1 MFRAIAAR
9 DGGCRY
15 PGCDR
20 PVRFCDA
27 HHIRHWR
34 HGGNTDHDNLVLLCS
49 RHHHHV
55 HKERLQL
62 KLLPDATVD
71 ITWPDGTPNEPANHA
86 ADHQP
91 PAPPDTG
98 QQQRTSPSCLS
109 RAVPARLADSSVAV
123 MSGFDEGCA
132 WIRGEF
138 VPVAEATISVLD
150 AGFSRS
156 DVTYDVVGVWDG
168 AFFRL
173 DDHLDRFEQSWH
185 KLKMNP
191 PIDKAAMR
199 EILIGCVARSGLR
212 EAYVEM
218 IVTRG
223 VPRGGSRDPRT
234 YENRFYAYAIPYVWI
249 IRPDDQLVGTHL
261 VVSQTTQRIPA
272 NSVDPTVKNFHWG
285 DLSRGL
291 FEAYERGAVTAVL
304 PDADGNIT
312 EGPGFNVFAR
322 VDGTFVTPSSGVLE
336 GITRR
341 TVLELAADLGIP
353 ARLGTLAAADLHRA
367 DEIFLT
373 STAGGVMPVATVD
386 DRPVGSGEPGPRTMQ
401 LRNAYWGAHRDPRYA
416 TPVSYDR

>member
-1 MFRAIAAR
+1 
-9 DGGCRY
+9 
-15 PGCDR
+15 
-20 PVRFCDA
+20 
-27 HHIRHWR
+27 
-34 HGGNTDHDNLVLLCS
+34 
-49 RHHHHV
+49 
-55 HKERLQL
+55 
-62 KLLPDATVD
+62 
-71 ITWPDGTPNEPANHA
+71 
-86 ADHQP
+86 
-91 PAPPDTG
+91 
-98 QQQRTSPSCLS
+98 
-109 RAVPARLADSSVAV
+109 

-132 WIRGEF
+132 WIRGTF

-156 DVTYDVVGVWDG
+156 DVTYDVVGVWG
-168 AFFRL
+168 GSFFRL

-185 KLKMNP
+185 KLKLNP
-191 PIDKAAMR
+191 PVTKSEMR
-199 EILIGCVARSGLR
+199 DILVGCVARSGLR

-223 VPRGGSRDPRT
+223 IPRGGSRDPRT

-249 IRPDDQLVGTHL
+249 ITPDDQLVGTHL

-291 FEAYERGAVTAVL
+291 FEAYERGGVTAVL
-304 PDADGNIT
+304 PDADGNVT

-322 VDGTFVTPSSGVLE
+322 VDGMFVSPVSGVLE

-353 ARLGTLAAADLHRA
+353 ARLGTLTIDGLRGA
-367 DEIFLT
+367 DEVFLT

-386 DRPVGSGEPGPRTMQ
+386 GELVGSGVPGPLTMQ
-401 LRNAYWGAHRDPRYA
+401 LRHAYWAAHSDPKY
-416 TPVSYDR
+416 TVSISYGSQP